1 MNQRGT
7 RTRRIGRAAG
17 LCLVALA
24 GIGLPAAVGWA
35 GEQPVRGGTLRIGLY
50 SDPNTLNCMESAGDP
65 VQQNIITGIFDS
77 LVVVD
82 YKDSTVHP
90 GLATKWKPLDDKT
103 WLVTLRKG
111 VQFHKGYGE
120 MTAEDA
126 AFTMN
131 YIVKNK
137 TNAYTYVTFV
147 DKAEV
152 VDRYTVKY
160 TLTAPFAPFLVTS
173 LFYGSG
179 MVVSKKAFEERGFK
193 AFNRDPV
200 GTGPFEFVEWSPA
213 AQIILKRFDKY
224 WDRGK
229 PYLDRI
235 HYRIVPDA
243 FVRLNMLKN
252 GEIDMF
258 THPDFKDLKALQE
271 DPRLVVASRA
281 GHNFDFIAFNLK
293 RKPFDNKKVRQ
304 AIAWAIDRKEIVDN
318 VYYGHATIT
327 DDPMPPG
334 MLADNPARRHFLDT
348 ADVAKA
354 KQLLVEAGY
363 GNGFTTTYITSPKE
377 QLRRLQVIVAAQLQ
391 KIGVTVQLQS
401 LDSGTFASRY
411 WREKNFDM
419 ATRDLN
425 IVSPDPDSTVYWFH
439 HTKTIG
445 NNGYESPE
453 VDRLLDTARGL
464 SDPAS
469 RVPMYQK
476 VLDSV
481 YEDVP
486 YIYIAHVNMAVVY
499 NKILKN
505 FALLPNERK
514 YFQAIWLGKP

>member
-1 MNQRGT
+1 MS
-7 RTRRIGRAAG
+7 RRIAQIGRTWWAGAVCLLAAG
-17 LCLVALA
+17 AITLLA
-24 GIGLPAAVGWA
+24 GDVWA

-90 GLATKWKPLDDKT
+90 GLATQWKQVDDKT

-131 YIVKNK
+131 YIVNNK

-152 VDRYTVKY
+152 VDRYTVRY
-160 TLTAPFAPFLVTS
+160 TLKAPFAPFLVTS

-200 GTGPFEFVEWSPA
+200 GTGPFEFLEWSPA
-213 AQIILKRFDKY
+213 AQIILKRFDRY
-224 WDRGK
+224 WDKGR
-229 PYLDRI
+229 PYLDRL

-243 FVRLNMLKN
+243 FVRLNMLKT

-258 THPDFKDLKALQE
+258 TNPDFKDLKALQE
-271 DPRLVVASRA
+271 DPRYVVASRP

-318 VYYGHATIT
+318 VYYGYATIT
-327 DDPMPPG
+327 DNPIPPG
-334 MLADNPARRHFLDT
+334 MLAHTSRRYFPDT

-363 GNGFTTTYITSPKE
+363 GRGFTTTYITSPKE

-391 KIGVTVQLQS
+391 KIGVTVQLQG
-401 LDSGTFASRY
+401 LDSGTFSSRF
-411 WREKNFDM
+411 WREKDFDM

-425 IVSPDPDSTVYWFH
+425 IVSPDPDSTLYWFH

-445 NNGYESPE
+445 NAGYENPE
-453 VDRLLDTARGL
+453 VDQLLDTARGL
-464 SDPAS
+464 RDPAK
-469 RVPMYQK
+469 RVPLYQK
-476 VLDSV
+476 VLDSA
-481 YEDVP
+481 YEDVS
-486 YIYIAHVNMAVVY
+486 YIYIDHVNMAVVY
-499 NKILKN
+499 NRIVKN
-505 FALLPNERK
+505 FQLLPNERK
-514 YFQAIWLGKP
+514 YYQAVWLGK

>member
-1 MNQRGT
+1 MNQRT
-7 RTRRIGRAAG
+7 ARMGRLRGGGAA
-17 LCLVALA
+17 LLFAILATALGA
-24 GIGLPAAVGWA
+24 GGAWAA
-35 GEQPVRGGTLRIGLY
+35 EQPVRGGTLRVGLY
-50 SDPNTLNCMESAGDP
+50 SDPNTVNCMESAGDP

-77 LVVVD
+77 LVIVD
-82 YKDSTVHP
+82 YKDGSVHP
-90 GLATKWKPLDDKT
+90 GLATSWKQVDDKT

-131 YIVKNK
+131 YIVQNK

-160 TLTAPFAPFLVTS
+160 TLKAPFAPFLVTS

-193 AFNRDPV
+193 AFNRDPI

-213 AQIILKRFDKY
+213 SQIILKRFDKY
-224 WDRGK
+224 WDKGK

-235 HYRIVPDA
+235 HFRIVPDA
-243 FVRLNMLKN
+243 FVRLNMLKT
-252 GEIDMF
+252 GEIDLI
-258 THPDFKDLKALQE
+258 TNPDFQDLKAMQE
-271 DPRLVVASRA
+271 DPRYVVASRP
-281 GHNFDFIAFNLK
+281 GQNFDFIAFNLK

-304 AIAWAIDRKEIVDN
+304 AIAWALDRKEIADN
-318 VYYGHATIT
+318 VYYGYATIT
-327 DDPMPPG
+327 DNPIPPG
-334 MLADNPARRHFLDT
+334 MLAYTTRRHFPDT

-354 KQLLVEAGY
+354 KQLLQEAGY
-363 GNGFTTTYITSPKE
+363 GSGFTTTYITSPKE

-391 KIGVTVQLQS
+391 KIGVTVKLQS
-401 LDSGTFASRY
+401 LDSGTFASRF
-411 WREKNFDM
+411 WKEKDFDM

-425 IVSPDPDSTVYWFH
+425 IVSPDPDSTLYWFL
-439 HTKTIG
+439 HTTTIG
-445 NNGYESPE
+445 NAGYEVPE
-453 VDRLLDTARGL
+453 VDQLLDTARGL
-464 SDPAS
+464 RDPAK

-476 VLDSV
+476 VLDYA

-486 YIYIAHVNMAVVY
+486 YIYIDHVNMAVVY
-499 NKILKN
+499 SKIVRN
-505 FALLPNERK
+505 FQLLPNERK
-514 YFQAIWLGKP
+514 YYQAVWLGK

>member
-1 MNQRGT
+1 MHQQR
-7 RTRRIGRAAG
+7 RQGRGHIRWGGMIPLLLAA
-17 LCLVALA
+17 VAMLA
-24 GIGLPAAVGWA
+24 GGAWA
-35 GEQPVRGGTLRIGLY
+35 GEPPTRGGTLRIGIY
-50 SDPNTLNCMESAGDP
+50 SDPNTINCMESAGDP

-82 YKDSTVHP
+82 YKDSSIHP
-90 GLATKWKPLDDKT
+90 GLATSWKQVDDTT

-131 YIVKNK
+131 YIVQNK

-147 DKAEV
+147 TKAEA

-160 TLTAPFAPFLVTS
+160 TLKAPFAPFLVTS

-193 AFNRDPV
+193 AFNRDPI

-213 AQIILKRFDKY
+213 SQIILKRFDKY
-224 WDRGK
+224 WDTGR
-229 PYLDRI
+229 PYLDRL
-235 HYRIVPDA
+235 HYRVVPEA
-243 FVRLNMLKN
+243 FVRMNMLKT
-252 GEIDMF
+252 GEIDML
-258 THPDFKDLKALQE
+258 TNPDFKDLKSLGE
-271 DPRLVVASRA
+271 DPRFVVDSLP
-281 GHNFDFIAFNLK
+281 GHNFDFIAFNFK

-318 VYYGHATIT
+318 VYYGYAAIT
-327 DDPMPPG
+327 DNPITPG
-334 MLADNPARRHFLDT
+334 MLAHTDRRYYPDT

-354 KQLLVEAGY
+354 KQLMVEAGY
-363 GNGFTTTYITSPKE
+363 PNGFTTTYITSPKE
-377 QLRRLQVIVAAQLQ
+377 QLKRLQVIVAAQLQ

-401 LDSGTFASRY
+401 LDAGTFSSRF
-411 WREKNFDM
+411 WNTKDFDM

-425 IVSPDPDSTVYWFH
+425 IVSPDPDSTLYWFL
-439 HTKTIG
+439 HTNTTG
-445 NNGYESPE
+445 SAGYDNPE

-464 SDPAS
+464 RDPAK
-469 RVPMYQK
+469 RPPLYQK
-476 VLDSV
+476 VLDFA

-486 YIYIAHVNMAVVY
+486 YIYIDHVKMAVVY
-499 NKILKN
+499 TKQVKD
-505 FALLPNERK
+505 FKLLPNERK
-514 YFQAIWLGKP
+514 YLHSVWLGKP

>member
-1 MNQRGT
+1 MNRRGT

-17 LCLVALA
+17 LCLAALA
-24 GIGLPAAVGWA
+24 VIGLPAAVGWA

-147 DKAEV
+147 DRAEV

-318 VYYGHATIT
+318 VYYGHAT
-327 DDPMPPG
+327 
-334 MLADNPARRHFLDT
+334 
-348 ADVAKA
+348 
-354 KQLLVEAGY
+354 
-363 GNGFTTTYITSPKE
+363 
-377 QLRRLQVIVAAQLQ
+377 
-391 KIGVTVQLQS
+391 
-401 LDSGTFASRY
+401 
-411 WREKNFDM
+411 
-419 ATRDLN
+419 
-425 IVSPDPDSTVYWFH
+425 
-439 HTKTIG
+439 
-445 NNGYESPE
+445 
-453 VDRLLDTARGL
+453 
-464 SDPAS
+464 
-469 RVPMYQK
+469 
-476 VLDSV
+476 
-481 YEDVP
+481 
-486 YIYIAHVNMAVVY
+486 
-499 NKILKN
+499 
-505 FALLPNERK
+505 
-514 YFQAIWLGKP
+514 